1 MTRILIALALA
12 AAAACFLAP
21 AAASTEPAFHVAAGA
36 NGAWLDG
43 PGAAWPADLEGGCK
57 AWSSL
62 SPHISAVGGLWY
74 GFSHSYIR
82 YDGGLRL
89 TTSDVLNP
97 NFNTFL
103 GILARGGSTSAVGP
117 TELAPDAGFGVKP
130 IPEAWPNVTLT
141 GDASYGLTSKR
152 ALVTLGVRYT
162 IPLK

>member
-43 PGAAWPADLEGGCK
+43 PGAAFPADFEAGGK
-57 AWSSL
+57 VWSSL

-97 NFNTFL
+97 NFNTYL
-103 GILARGGSTSAVGP
+103 GLVARGGSTTAVGP
-117 TELAPDAGFGVKP
+117 TELAADAGFGLRP
-130 IPEAWPNVTLT
+130 LPDAWPRVTLG
-141 GDASYGLTSKR
+141 GDAGYGLTSKR
-152 ALVTLGVRYT
+152 VLVYLGVRYE